1 MNGDEEGLSRAY
13 NTEDGLFEDTNTNT
27 FYIAGTRNMQD
38 VAEWWKIPAF
48 RTKESE
54 IYGRAKKYLDEHP
67 NITNLTGHSYGG
79 SAALQLQKDDNK
91 YNTRTYG
98 APVFDPIPRNPFYQ
112 PQRYCNRWDPVCA
125 ADMGAEK
132 QEHVDRFNF
141 NTHSYR
147 NTRRQLLPFRVG
159 LNRLFR

>member
-1 MNGDEEGLSRAY
+1 MTADEEGLSRAY

-27 FYIAGTRNMQD
+27 LYIAGTRNMNH

-67 NITNLTGHSYGG
+67 NKTNLVGHSYGG
-79 SAALQLQKDDNK
+79 STALEFQKDDNK

-98 APVFDPIPRNPFYQ
+98 APVFDVIPRNPFYK
-112 PQRYCNRWDPVCA
+112 PQRYCNRYDPICFF
-125 ADMGAEK
+125 G
-132 QEHVDRFNF
+132 
-141 NTHSYR
+141 
-147 NTRRQLLPFRVG
+147 
-159 LNRLFR
+159 

>member
-1 MNGDEEGLSRAY
+1 MISDQEGLNKAY
-13 NTEDGLFEDTNTNT
+13 QADDGLFEDTSTNT
-27 FYIAGTRNMQD
+27 LFIAGTRNMSD
-38 VAEWWKIPAF
+38 VGEWWKIPAF
-48 RTKESE
+48 RTKDSA
-54 IYGRAKKYLDEHP
+54 IYGRAQKYLQEHP
-67 NITNLTGHSYGG
+67 NITNLVGHSYGG
-79 SAALQLQKDDNK
+79 STALQFQKDDNK

-125 ADMGAEK
+125 GDMGAEK

-147 NTRRQLLPFRVG
+147 NTRRQFLPFRIG
-159 LNRLFR
+159 LYRLFH